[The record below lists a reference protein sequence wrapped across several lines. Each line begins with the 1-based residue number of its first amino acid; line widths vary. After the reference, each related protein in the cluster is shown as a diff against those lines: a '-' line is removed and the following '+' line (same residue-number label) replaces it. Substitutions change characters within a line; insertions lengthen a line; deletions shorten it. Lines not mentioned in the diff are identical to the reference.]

1 LWFYFFHRPCGELL
15 NESNEDS
22 KKNSGEQDVPE
33 SPRTTARL
41 SKLRVCMDT
50 LAADYDKA
58 LRREGTF
65 YIDYPGDAE
74 PPHAMAYAQGG
85 WHFTANGPVVRDGYL
100 PKNTQTGR
108 V

>member
-1 LWFYFFHRPCGELL
+1 MDGRDQHSKNDSGQ
-15 NESNEDS
+15 EDA
-22 KKNSGEQDVPE
+22 PE

-65 YIDYPGDAE
+65 YIDYPGDPE
-74 PPHAMAYAQGG
+74 PAHPMNYAQGG
-85 WHFTANGPVVRDGYL
+85 WDFTDHGPLVRDTYL

-108 V
+108 P